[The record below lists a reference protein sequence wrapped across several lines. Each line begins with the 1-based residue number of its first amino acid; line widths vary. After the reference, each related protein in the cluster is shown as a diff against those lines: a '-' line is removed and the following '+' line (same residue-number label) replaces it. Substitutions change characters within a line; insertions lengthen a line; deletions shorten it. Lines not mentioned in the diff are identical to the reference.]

1 MDRLVL
7 SDAAWERMAPLIIG
21 RPDQKGSTGRDNRMF
36 VEGVLWIVR
45 TGSPWRDLPE
55 VFGDWNSVFRR
66 FSRWSIKGVW
76 WRIFEAMSDDPD
88 FEYLIVDSTI
98 VRAHQHAAG
107 AKKGGLKIRRIGR
120 SRGGLSTKI
129 HMAVRGL
136 GCPVRFTLT
145 AGQKGDA
152 PQAAAL
158 IEGLPAEV
166 VMADTA
172 YDADH
177 LRQAIAA
184 KGAVAVIPNNPSR
197 ALKYPLDKH
206 LYAQR
211 HLVECCFSKLK
222 QFRRVAT
229 RFEKDRP
236 KLSRRRHSRRHHPMD
251 AISVHTTSD
260 FSCFDAFSS
269 REPVSTSLENALVHC
284 RSKRSRGRWLA
295 TAAGAGNLRAGQHPA
310 IGLGGRNDLL
320 IANDDGDF
328 PPFAGP
334 HPRLGNRHQRTGSVH
349 SRTVSFPRS
358 ATIRTPYHFPY
369 ARLTSGECRLQL

>member
-1 MDRLVL
+1 MGVMDRLVL

-107 AKKGGLKIRRIGR
+107 AKKGSEDQAIGR

-129 HMAVRGL
+129 HLAVRGL

-152 PQAAAL
+152 PQAATL
-158 IEGLPAEV
+158 IEGLSAEV
-166 VMADTA
+166 VMADAA

-184 KGAVAVIPNNPSR
+184 KGALAVIPNNPSR

-229 RFEKDRP
+229 RFEKTARNYRAVVT
-236 KLSRRRHSRRHHPMD
+236 LA
-251 AISVHTTSD
+251 AIVLWM
-260 FSCFDAFSS
+260 
-269 REPVSTSLENALVHC
+269 R
-284 RSKRSRGRWLA
+284 
-295 TAAGAGNLRAGQHPA
+295 
-310 IGLGGRNDLL
+310 
-320 IANDDGDF
+320 
-328 PPFAGP
+328 
-334 HPRLGNRHQRTGSVH
+334 
-349 SRTVSFPRS
+349 
-358 ATIRTPYHFPY
+358 
-369 ARLTSGECRLQL
+369 